1 MDKLRKA
8 GIRSVAELAATEPD
22 TKIPDLSRDVFLRL
36 RSQAVLQHHKATTG
50 ENKCEI
56 IPFPPGKG
64 FTRMPVPDDGD
75 LFFDMEGDPLYPN
88 GLEYLFGVHYFKDGK
103 ELFLPF

>member
-1 MDKLRKA
+1 MRYGLCA
-8 GIRSVAELAATEPD
+8 
-22 TKIPDLSRDVFLRL
+22 VFFLFL
-36 RSQAVLQHHKATTG
+36 LIHKATTG

-56 IPFPPGKG
+56 IPCPPGKG

-88 GLEYLFGVHYFKDGK
+88 GLEYLFGIYYFKDGK
-103 ELFLPF
+103 YFLNTFDKFEGGIIEYLPCHDGRFQWERYIEK